1 MKNFR
6 TLFWTALLSVSC
18 MLFISC
24 SNDEGP
30 LLTDDGNTSNNNN
43 GNNVGQQIGSQSSIT
58 LYRVTQ
64 GNILKIRDY
73 RVTGE
78 NLNYQRDIAKHNEIW
93 DLVTKI
99 APLDQLEKI
108 SEFMIYNGRVA
119 GSSGFVL
126 KRSSDLSKWQ
136 LGIAIDKAYEGGFNA
151 NGELAYTI
159 LHEYGHILTLN
170 HTQINAAISER
181 SCSTYYPSLG
191 CSYEHSYINEMYDL
205 YWKDIENEHRA
216 AQNSQSDQMAF
227 YTRHTDR
234 FVTNFASTN
243 PIEDIAEVFSV
254 FVTASDKPTG
264 NTIADKKI
272 LLMYESSELI
282 NFRTH
287 TRQNVTLRGPSF
299 SGFEL
304 PAPGSWRRAR
314 TIGNPA
320 LSTFGY

>member
-6 TLFWTALLSVSC
+6 TLFCIMLLSASC
-18 MLFISC
+18 ALFISC
-24 SNDEGP
+24 SNDEG
-30 LLTDDGNTSNNNN
+30 LLITSGEDSSNNN
-43 GNNVGQQIGSQSSIT
+43 GNNVGQQVGSQSSIA
-58 LYRVTQ
+58 LYKVAN
-64 GNILKIRDY
+64 GNISKIRDY

-119 GSSGFVL
+119 GSSGFIL

-136 LGIAIDKAYEGGFNA
+136 LAIAIDKAYEGGFNS

-170 HTQINAAISER
+170 HTQLDASISER
-181 SCSTYYPSLG
+181 SCTTYYPNIG

-205 YWKDIENEHRA
+205 YWKDIENEYRA

-227 YTRHTDR
+227 YIRHTDR

-254 FVTASDKPTG
+254 FITASDKPSG
-264 NTIADKKI
+264 GTIADKKV
-272 LLMYESSELI
+272 LLMYESNEI
-282 NFRTH
+282 GR
-287 TRQNVTLRGPSF
+287 F
-299 SGFEL
+299 SKSYKTTCIFQRIFFVWL
-304 PAPGSWRRAR
+304 
-314 TIGNPA
+314 
-320 LSTFGY
+320 